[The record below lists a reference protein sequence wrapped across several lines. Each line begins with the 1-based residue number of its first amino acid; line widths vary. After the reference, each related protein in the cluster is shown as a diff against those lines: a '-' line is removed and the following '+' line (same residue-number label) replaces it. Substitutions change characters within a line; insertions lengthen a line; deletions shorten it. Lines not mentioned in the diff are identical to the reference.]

1 MKAFYILGWCAMEK
15 KLDIELAGLTDEEL
29 LELFNVVEEHRAYLD
44 SSVLVIEEDKEE
56 ENEDESAK

>member
-1 MKAFYILGWCAMEK
+1 MEK